1 MLAVRKQVATMGK
14 PPAKKQRQPLG
25 TEGFL
30 PPMASKTVE
39 LSVLKPQGMECSQ
52 QAHKQEVDLQQLC
65 LQITQPWV
73 KVSSDPKQRTLQSN
87 AQASDSQKL

>member
-39 LSVLKPQGMECSQ
+39 LSVLN
-52 QAHKQEVDLQQLC
+52 HKE
-65 LQITQPWV
+65 W
-73 KVSSDPKQRTLQSN
+73 N
-87 AQASDSQKL
+87 AANKHISRKWTCNSRASR